1 MNGFLSGLIL
11 FSSFAMRTPNNPDIT
26 KDDYEVS
33 LGFKSKSVY
42 LKRDWE
48 RELGEKYI
56 DDELWFEWKPGLLYI
71 KPQYVNKTSRDLQ
84 YGKVDT
90 RLQKDGYSFGY
101 TGLYADGNLESGLS
115 LGVHKTRKING
126 KLSME
131 AKWDGYYFR
140 DELLGID
147 RFDME
152 ETVSLNWKITDKLTL
167 NNVFD
172 YNDIKDKKYYKF
184 KVGLEY
190 KL

>member
-48 RELGEKYI
+48 RELGEKYV

-90 RLQKDGYSFGY
+90 RLQKGGYSFGY

-140 DELLGID
+140 DELLGTD

-152 ETVSLNWKITDKLTL
+152 ETVSLNWKITEKLTL